1 LVPPLLGRVL
11 KNMRG
16 GYLLSITVSRVDK
29 SGMDEY
35 LRDGDGEVEEF
46 DSEEE
51 AVSHLQD
58 REINSKIIAT
68 FSFHKGE

>member
-1 LVPPLLGRVL
+1 
-11 KNMRG
+11 M
-16 GYLLSITVSRVDK
+16 SITVSRVNK
-29 SGMDEY
+29 STGEDEY
-35 LRDGDGEVEEF
+35 LKSEDNEVMEF

-68 FSFHKGE
+68 FSFHKGG